1 MVFFSALL
9 MIVVIF
15 RQQGL
20 MGTAE
25 FSWDSLSRIG
35 LLPKRG
41 PKSAKGVE

>member
-1 MVFFSALL
+1 MVFFPALL

-20 MGTAE
+20 MGTSE

-41 PKSAKGVE
+41 PKSGKGVE